1 MGCCQYFVSN
11 PNELITLDR
20 EMEREKMRAMQ
31 IERNKKE
38 SSLFEDTLQKK
49 HHQSQNID
57 VFDSVQKR
65 YSIESSNDGLPSY
78 LNVSL
83 LNEINQIRNNPLSYI
98 EKIEAFINRIE
109 HDKIGD
115 YVIIN
120 NNKINLKQGKDSFI
134 KVKDILMKSNAIRN
148 MQLKKDLCIP
158 FPFDNINKC
167 DNFDYLNNE
176 FSQIKKKT
184 SNKYKDFLFFCDKN
198 VSNTEFVVIY
208 NLLNATEEKKII
220 HNIILNEEYNVIGI
234 TSGKIDTNNNVYCY
248 YFIFG
253 KEKEDEF

>member
-1 MGCCQYFVSN
+1 MGCCQYLVSK

-38 SSLFEDTLQKK
+38 SSLFEDSEQKK
-49 HHQSQNID
+49 NYQSQNID
-57 VFDSVQKR
+57 CFDSVQKKN
-65 YSIESSNDGLPSY
+65 SIESNNDGLPSY
-78 LNVSL
+78 LNESL
-83 LNEINQIRNNPLSYI
+83 LKEINQIRNNPSSYI
-98 EKIEAFINRIE
+98 KKIEGFINSIE

-115 YVIIN
+115 YIIIN
-120 NNKINLKQGKDSFI
+120 NNKINMKQGKESFI
-134 KVKDILMKSNAIRN
+134 KVKELLMKSNGIRD
-148 MQLKKDLCIP
+148 MELKKDLCIP

-167 DNFDYLNNE
+167 DNSDYLNNE
-176 FSQIKKKT
+176 FSKIKSNT
-184 SNKYKDFLFFCDKN
+184 SNKYKDLFFFCDKN
-198 VSNTEFVVIY
+198 VSNTEFVVAY
-208 NLLNATEEKKII
+208 NFLNMTEEQKMV

-248 YFIFG
+248 YFVFG